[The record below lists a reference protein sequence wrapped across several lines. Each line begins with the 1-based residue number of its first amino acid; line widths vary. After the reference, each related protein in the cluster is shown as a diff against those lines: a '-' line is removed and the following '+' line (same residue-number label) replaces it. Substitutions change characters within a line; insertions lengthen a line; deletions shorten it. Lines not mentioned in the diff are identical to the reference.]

1 MGFKHEGME
10 VSSDDDHYR
19 DPDYKPPKEEEEE
32 TPDWSQIYAAGIE
45 DSLKDMPPEQVK
57 KMFVQTKVEQKK
69 KKMAEEA
76 VAAGGKQYKT
86 GKWDPIHDMILVNP
100 VVIRVKKDM
109 EDLQKTD
116 PLALW
121 WVVEWGKEYLAR
133 FRNGP
138 GDPLAKSDLKADL
151 KAYTSWTQK
160 KTDRSS
166 MKVLGGM
173 TATIDDTDSVPASG
187 SVTPASVPATPGSA
201 TSSKKAKKS
210 AGSPFD

>member
-19 DPDYKPPKEEEEE
+19 DPDYKPPKEEKEE
-32 TPDWSQIYAAGIE
+32 TPDWAQIYAAGIE
-45 DSLKDMPPEQVK
+45 DSMKDMPPEQVK

-69 KKMAEEA
+69 NKMNEEA

-133 FRNGP
+133 FRNC
-138 GDPLAKSDLKADL
+138 GDTAAIADL
-151 KAYTSWTQK
+151 DNYQSFTYKQK
-160 KTDRSS
+160 DRAS
-166 MKVLGGM
+166 MKVLTGM
-173 TATIDDTDSVPASG
+173 TDTVKAAGSQPVSG